1 MVRKNTWFVVIF
13 VVLVTAAVA
22 TAAFLIKDYY
32 QPVARIEVDA
42 LSSGMKPLGEIQ
54 WNTDQNDENY
64 VETQT
69 QLLQSESLAIGVIR
83 HLHLDENPEFVS
95 KKTVEKYRQSGGG
108 ASEAGWKPSPSE
120 FYLQEQFDLANRT
133 PLESMALGA
142 FKGKLAVTN
151 VHNTRVIE
159 VSFTCHDA
167 QLCQD
172 IVNSL
177 VTRYVDQSFRTR
189 QTSTMQASEWLGA
202 QIENLRRKVEEAN
215 QAVSEYQKQYNLV
228 EVDERDVPLTQLMY
242 EANRKLADSEATRI
256 EQEAYVRMIDEGRG
270 DTVPTVRND
279 QLLQTLMARYGETR
293 GQLARA
299 RAIYGDE
306 NSNVKKLHEES
317 LELQAQ
323 VDAERARVVGQVRT
337 TYAAAR
343 DAEQM
348 EFSAREKIRAQMGDA
363 SSHMTQYHILRNEA
377 VANAELYNTLKGRL
391 IEAGIY
397 AGLRSSNIHIVDLAP
412 KLLRATGPHRNLI
425 IPIGFMVSGI
435 LALVL
440 SFVRESFD
448 NTVRTPDDIKE
459 WVGLPSLAMLPPTN
473 GNGRSGKQD
482 RPALKG
488 FAGAGSITNGH
499 GPTPEFFFNV
509 SRSVESEAI
518 RDLRTA
524 LMIPGQGT
532 PPAVILVTS
541 ALGGEGKTTVAMNL
555 AAAFA
560 QCGKTCLIDGDLH
573 RPMVAKAFGLRTK
586 GELSDVINGTSPLE
600 TALASVPGVPNLSVL
615 PVNVAPANP
624 TDLIASPR
632 MRELTASLRTQFAYI
647 VIDSPPVIPYSDARI
662 LSSLADVVLLVGRYE
677 STTRRAITRCL
688 QLLDEVRAPVIGVV
702 VNGIK
707 VASADYHYYNYGYTL
722 NINGKPSSYYSS
734 KESAHSSERPAPTG
748 EDIKKKG
755 AHA

>member
-1 MVRKNTWFVVIF
+1 MWFAVIF
-13 VVLVTAAVA
+13 VVVVTAAVIS
-22 TAAFLIKDYY
+22 AALLIKNYY

-64 VETQT
+64 VETQA

-83 HLHLDENPEFVS
+83 NLHLDENPEFVS
-95 KKTVEKYRQSGGG
+95 KKALEKFRQSGTG
-108 ASEAGWKPSPSE
+108 AIENGWRPTPTE
-120 FYLQEQFDLANRT
+120 YYLQEEFGLANRT
-133 PLESMALGA
+133 PLESIALGA
-142 FKGKLAVTN
+142 FKGKLAVSII
-151 VHNTRVIE
+151 HNTRLIE

-172 IVNSL
+172 VVNSL

-189 QTSTMQASEWLGA
+189 QTSTMQASEWLGG

-215 QAVSEYQKQYNLV
+215 QAVSQYQKQYNLV

-242 EANRKLADSEATRI
+242 EANRKLADAEATRI

-270 DTVPTVRND
+270 DSVPTVRGD
-279 QLLQTLMARYGETR
+279 QLLQTLIARYGDVR

-306 NSNVKKLHEES
+306 NSNVKKLQDES

-323 VDAERARVVGQVRT
+323 VETERARVVDQVRT

-348 EFSAREKIRAQMGDA
+348 QFTAREKIRTQMGDA
-363 SSHMTQYHILRNEA
+363 SSHMTQFHILRNEA

-391 IEAGIY
+391 IEAGMY
-397 AGLRSSNIHIVDLAP
+397 AGLRASNIHIVDLAP
-412 KLLRATGPHRNLI
+412 KLLAPTGPHRRLI
-425 IPIGFMVSGI
+425 IPIGFVVSGI

-440 SFVRESFD
+440 CFVRESFN

-459 WVGLPSLAMLPPTN
+459 WVGLPSLAMLPPTRRN
-473 GNGRSGKQD
+473 GSSVKPTP
-482 RPALKG
+482 PALG
-488 FAGAGSITNGH
+488 RFANAGTFTNGH
-499 GPTPEFFFNV
+499 GPTPEIFFHD

-524 LMIPGQGT
+524 LMFPGQGT
-532 PPAVILVTS
+532 PPRVVLVTS
-541 ALGGEGKTTVAMNL
+541 ALGGEGKTTVALNL
-555 AAAFA
+555 ALAFA

-573 RPMVAKAFGLRTK
+573 RPMVANAFGLRAK
-586 GELSDVINGTSPLE
+586 VELSDVLKGTAPLE
-600 TALASVPGVPNLSVL
+600 TALASVANVANLYVI
-615 PVNVAPANP
+615 PVNAAPANP
-624 TDLIASPR
+624 TDLVASPR
-632 MRELTASLRTQFAYI
+632 MRELTTNLRNQFAYV

-677 STTRRAITRCL
+677 STTRRAITRCI

-722 NINGKPSSYYSS
+722 NINGKPSSYYPP
-734 KESAHSSERPAPTG
+734 KESARATEPPAPTG
-748 EDIKKKG
+748 DDIKKKG